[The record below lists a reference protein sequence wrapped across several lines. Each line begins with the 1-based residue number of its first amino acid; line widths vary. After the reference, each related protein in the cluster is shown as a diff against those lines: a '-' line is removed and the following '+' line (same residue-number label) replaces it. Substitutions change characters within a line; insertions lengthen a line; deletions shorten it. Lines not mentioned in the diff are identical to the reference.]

1 MARRVRDPHAR
12 QRIVEAAWRLVA
24 ARGTASSTM
33 RAVAT
38 EAGVSTGSVTHY
50 FEDKV
55 ELMDAVLAYNNEQAA
70 EQVRR
75 AVGQRRGL
83 EAAERATLAVLPVDR
98 TRLGLWQVW
107 LGFWAH
113 EPDALGSGSG
123 LAEGYRSWTGIL
135 REHLSQAVEDG
146 ELAAGIDTRHE
157 TSVLATVVA
166 GTGLLT
172 GSEMVNQKRART
184 RARRIVRE
192 QFEALADKN
201 RTRTRHENPG
211 TAG

>member
-1 MARRVRDPHAR
+1 
-12 QRIVEAAWRLVA
+12 
-24 ARGTASSTM
+24 M

-70 EQVRR
+70 EQVRG
-75 AVGQRRGL
+75 AIGQRRGL
-83 EAAERATLAVLPVDR
+83 EAAERATLAILPVDR
-98 TRLGLWQVW
+98 ARLGLWQVW

-113 EPDALGSGSG
+113 EPDALRSGSG
-123 LAEGYRSWTGIL
+123 LAEGYRTWTAIL

-146 ELAAGIDTRHE
+146 ELATGIDARHE
-157 TSVLATVVA
+157 ASVLATVVA

-192 QFEALADKN
+192 QFQALAD
-201 RTRTRHENPG
+201 RAPNPG
-211 TAG
+211 SD

>member
-12 QRIVEAAWRLVA
+12 QRIVEAAWRVVA

-50 FEDKV
+50 FEDKG

-70 EQVRR
+70 EQVRK
-75 AVGQRRGL
+75 AVGQRHGL
-83 EAAERATLAVLPVDR
+83 EAAERATLAMLPVDQA
-98 TRLGLWQVW
+98 RLGLWQVW
-107 LGFWAH
+107 LAFWAH
-113 EPDALGSGSG
+113 EPEATSSESG
-123 LAEGYRSWTGIL
+123 LANGYRNWTSMV
-135 REHLSQAVEDG
+135 RDHLSRAAADG
-146 ELAAGIDTRHE
+146 ELMDGVDARHE
-157 TSVLATVVA
+157 TSVLATLVA
-166 GTGLLT
+166 GTGLLA

-192 QFEALADKN
+192 QFEAITDEDRRPK
-201 RTRTRHENPG
+201 
-211 TAG
+211 AG

>member
-12 QRIVEAAWRLVA
+12 QRIVEAAWRAVA
-24 ARGTASSTM
+24 ARGTASSTV

-70 EQVRR
+70 EQVRK

-83 EAAERATLAVLPVDR
+83 EAAERATLAILPVDR
-98 TRLGLWQVW
+98 ARLGLWQVW
-107 LGFWAH
+107 LAFWAR
-113 EPDALGSGSG
+113 EPEAASSGSG
-123 LAEGYRSWTGIL
+123 LADGYRSWTSMV
-135 REHLSQAVEDG
+135 RDHLSQAAEDG
-146 ELAAGIDTRHE
+146 ELTTGIDARHE
-157 TSVLATVVA
+157 ASVLATLVA
-166 GTGLLT
+166 GTGLLA

-192 QFEALADKN
+192 QFEAITDKD
-201 RTRTRHENPG
+201 RSSKTG
-211 TAG
+211 